1 MKNTENAVSPKK
13 ARKKKKNESNGKKE
27 NKFKYISTHKKLNKL
42 NLAIKT
48 QIVILNRKTKS
59 GYMTFTKKCPK
70 QKDSYFML
78 KDEKMMYQIY
88 INQAWKN
95 GISEEKHY

>member
-27 NKFKYISTHKKLNKL
+27 NNFKYISTHKKLNKL

-59 GYMTFTKKCPK
+59 GYMTFTKNMPK
-70 QKDSYFML
+70 TKRQLFYVKR
-78 KDEKMMYQIY
+78 
-88 INQAWKN
+88 
-95 GISEEKHY
+95 